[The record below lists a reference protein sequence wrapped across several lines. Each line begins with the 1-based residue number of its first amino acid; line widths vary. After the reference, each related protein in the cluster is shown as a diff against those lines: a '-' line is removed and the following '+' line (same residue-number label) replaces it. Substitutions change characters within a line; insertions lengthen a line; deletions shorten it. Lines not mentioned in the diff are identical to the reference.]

1 MSCLHPPMPRDWRQ
15 VAKVSNCRD
24 FSTCMSCAALSLN
37 AVNDVHE
44 LPHSPLINR
53 IPGHAVDLE
62 TRADDGAVGKAEQFR
77 GVAGAETGVDQYR
90 YTRAGHG
97 LSDVGQSRGFRG
109 L

>member
-1 MSCLHPPMPRDWRQ
+1 
-15 VAKVSNCRD
+15 
-24 FSTCMSCAALSLN
+24 MSCAALSLN
-37 AVNDVHE
+37 AENDVHE

-62 TRADDGAVGKAEQFR
+62 TRADDGAVGEAEQFR

-109 L
+109 LTRDGTGDAERVRHRREDHRPGHFR